1 MLRYNLFANIPDIYN
16 TCSVYHDDGA
26 GGLTVENN
34 LFYKPGK
41 FTSLIGGG
49 SDNVYNGNVFIDG
62 QIGIHA
68 DDRLRNWGKAL
79 IEKDGLFEKRLN
91 EVNYLKEPYITQ
103 YPYLK
108 DYIPNDSMPKRNIVD
123 SNYFISI
130 KKITDNEKALD
141 MQNNKVMEI
150 RNIPDKMNTISEII
164 TFISAQQDIK
174 MNPEWNNIGIR

>member
-1 MLRYNLFANIPDIYN
+1 MAILMHGNNHEIAYNYIHDVCLEVEDQGAFYYGRNPSECGTVLRYNLFANIPDIYN

-79 IEKDGLFEKRLN
+79 IEKDGLLRKGLM
-91 EVNYLKEPYITQ
+91 K
-103 YPYLK
+103 
-108 DYIPNDSMPKRNIVD
+108 
-123 SNYFISI
+123 SI
-130 KKITDNEKALD
+130 I
-141 MQNNKVMEI
+141 
-150 RNIPDKMNTISEII
+150 
-164 TFISAQQDIK
+164 
-174 MNPEWNNIGIR
+174 